1 MSRLGK
7 IARRTFLVGTVAIAG
22 GVAFGVY
29 KYNEDPDNPL
39 KSSDGKFVLNPFVF
53 INENGI
59 TLIAPKAE
67 MGQGVHTTWAAL
79 IAEEL
84 DVELDQVNVLHGPP
98 AVAYYNSAL
107 MGLALPFLDYEVGK
121 FQDNLRGYV
130 GEAGKL
136 LGIQLTGGSTSMKD
150 GFERMREVGAT
161 TRETLKEAAAL
172 RWGLKRKDLN
182 TKAGVV
188 TAPDGRQVSYLD
200 LAQTAAD
207 IDPPRVK
214 LRDPADW
221 RLLGQSQPR
230 VDMVAKVTGTAEF
243 GADIRLPGMKFATV
257 RMNPKRAGML
267 KFDASAAEQMP
278 GVEKIIDLGDGIA
291 VIANNTWL
299 AMHAAAAVEID
310 WAPANYAST
319 TAEMFTQLKQ
329 ALEGEVNATPR
340 DDGDVEA
347 DHDGTAIEAEYRMPF
362 LAHSTM
368 EPMNATALYTPDAMT
383 LWAGAQAPLS
393 TRDAAAEA
401 VGLLPEQVDV
411 IVPYLGGAFGRRG
424 ETDFSTLAA
433 KVAKSMPGVPIKT
446 TWSREEDMR
455 HDMYRPPALA
465 RFKGVVKD
473 GEAVMLDGQIVSQ
486 SVLDLDGAN
495 RENVTGSFD
504 QPYGI
509 PNYRI
514 RGYLAELGVPTGFWR
529 SVGASVNGFV
539 FDSFIDEMAHA
550 AGRDPLEF
558 RIELARKEHEPSA
571 KVLETLAEMT
581 DWTGQTRDN
590 VGRGVAFTYSF
601 GTPVAE
607 AIEVHDTGD
616 GIKIAKCWI
625 VADLGLALDP
635 SIVEAQLFGGAMY
648 GLSAA
653 AMGEITFADGEVEQY
668 NFPDYDAL
676 RINTA
681 PEFEVRVLEN
691 NTFLGGIG
699 EPGTPPAAPALAN
712 ALFDLTGI
720 RARELPLNKT
730 FDLIV

>member
-1 MSRLGK
+1 
-7 IARRTFLVGTVAIAG
+7 
-22 GVAFGVY
+22 
-29 KYNEDPDNPL
+29 
-39 KSSDGKFVLNPFVF
+39 
-53 INENGI
+53 
-59 TLIAPKAE
+59 
-67 MGQGVHTTWAAL
+67 
-79 IAEEL
+79 
-84 DVELDQVNVLHGPP
+84 
-98 AVAYYNSAL
+98 
-107 MGLALPFLDYEVGK
+107 
-121 FQDNLRGYV
+121 
-130 GEAGKL
+130 
-136 LGIQLTGGSTSMKD
+136 
-150 GFERMREVGAT
+150 
-161 TRETLKEAAAL
+161 
-172 RWGLKRKDLN
+172 
-182 TKAGVV
+182 
-188 TAPDGRQVSYLD
+188 
-200 LAQTAAD
+200 
-207 IDPPRVK
+207 
-214 LRDPADW
+214 
-221 RLLGQSQPR
+221 
-230 VDMVAKVTGTAEF
+230 
-243 GADIRLPGMKFATV
+243 
-257 RMNPKRAGML
+257 
-267 KFDASAAEQMP
+267 
-278 GVEKIIDLGDGIA
+278 
-291 VIANNTWL
+291 
-299 AMHAAAAVEID
+299 
-310 WAPANYAST
+310 
-319 TAEMFTQLKQ
+319 
-329 ALEGEVNATPR
+329 
-340 DDGDVEA
+340 
-347 DHDGTAIEAEYRMPF
+347 
-362 LAHSTM
+362 
-368 EPMNATALYTPDAMT
+368 
-383 LWAGAQAPLS
+383 
-393 TRDAAAEA
+393 
-401 VGLLPEQVDV
+401 
-411 IVPYLGGAFGRRG
+411 
-424 ETDFSTLAA
+424 
-433 KVAKSMPGVPIKT
+433 
-446 TWSREEDMR
+446 
-455 HDMYRPPALA
+455 
-465 RFKGVVKD
+465 VKD

-539 FDSFIDEMAHA
+539 FDCFIDEMAHA

-571 KVLETLAEMT
+571 KVLETLAEIT
-581 DWTGQTRDN
+581 NWTGQTPDN